1 MNTELNLSPNISR
14 RAILLGAAS
23 LPVVAFGLN
32 SIAESSTTGTNSLI
46 NGRFYRLSSKARPDW
61 ALTTEHAK
69 YQKYTGVGIE
79 PWTGGPDQ
87 ILMVHSFNDGSISL
101 RFPMKISGDRQAL
114 PRQHMALDINSANR
128 AHLWDPHGEANQ
140 RFMAVPTEGGFEL
153 VCCHR
158 TDCCLSILDA
168 SDPENSEIGMAIR
181 TGIPTQIWTLEETG
195 NLDVFSENTDTA
207 MFSALQTSVDVE
219 DHNPVIKSSNASY
232 FKTENL
238 KTNKYWFAGCGG
250 TWIKYYRVSS
260 SSSFEITYPTVGA
273 YYGRAVGATMAV
285 DNIKIDPDGHYEDG
299 TPQVIISDVFS
310 GQDPACLKIGNISQV
325 TVTVQFFYCDD
336 EKRTPIDIDSTY
348 WSFESLS
355 TTNYSWEWAKPT
367 GGWTGEAYVLPPKS
381 EKFGTPGA
389 IECSFGSYIGA
400 PGGAS
405 FTGLLA
411 DLSETYEYNSVSAEY
426 SGSVMKVELGIAR
439 SGVVDCNQALS
450 MRFRPLA
457 KKEETPVHFCVYDP
471 VAALENPSYSP
482 KEVYQQG
489 IQKGSTIGLDSDV
502 VKFAT
507 IALLDAY
514 PGAVTSEDYWW
525 STNEFKKRFSSV
537 LVKSDPIYIWAK
549 LSLGKVEYYVDGT
562 DSGHLVFTDANVK
575 VGNYS
580 IPEKATTAALV
591 GACNLDAHFG
601 DAQSTG
607 FTGWFCNP
615 ALTEQAGN
623 LKVVAGRT
631 LKLYARNRLTLR
643 CSFTD
648 DSIDTTTLVLRTSPE
663 SAAPLAESWTLPD
676 FGLSDERHTLDGI
689 ALPAIG
695 DDGPAHKALYLGE
708 TVALARPEGRVY
720 ARMEDGT
727 WAGFRAVAWLAA
739 QDSDTQI
746 SKVTPT
752 RDTCVYMRVERADYD
767 GVSSTKN

>member
-14 RAILLGAAS
+14 RAMLLGAAS

-32 SIAESSTTGTNSLI
+32 SIAESSATGNNSLI

-69 YQKYTGVGIE
+69 YQKYIGVGIE
-79 PWTGGPDQ
+79 PWVGGPDQ

-114 PRQHMALDINSANR
+114 PRQHMALDINSANK

-140 RFMAVPTEGGFEL
+140 RFMAVPKEGGFEL

-195 NLDVFSENTDTA
+195 NLDVFNEDANTA
-207 MFSALQTSVDVE
+207 RFSALQTSVDVE
-219 DHNPVIKSSNASY
+219 DHAPLVESVDATL
-232 FKTENL
+232 FKTRIL
-238 KTNKYWFAGCGG
+238 KGDQAYWDGCGG
-250 TWIKYYRVSS
+250 NWLKYYRVTEA
-260 SSSFEITYPTVGA
+260 SSFVITYPSVGS
-273 YYGRAVGATMAV
+273 YYGQAIGASM
-285 DNIKIDPDGHYEDG
+285 KIDGIVADSGARYEDG
-299 TPQVIISDVFS
+299 KPQVAICDVFS
-310 GQDPACLKIGNISQV
+310 GQDPACLTIANISKISV
-325 TVTVQFFYCDD
+325 SVYFFYCDD
-336 EKRTPIDIDSTY
+336 EKRSPIDIDRTY

-355 TTNYSWEWAKPT
+355 TTNYSWEWAQPAD
-367 GGWTGEAYVLPPKS
+367 GWTGNAYILPS
-381 EKFGTPGA
+381 SIEKFGSQGA
-389 IECSFGSYIGA
+389 IGCTFDSYTGA
-400 PGGAS
+400 PEELA

-411 DLSETYEYNSVSAEY
+411 DFSETYECNSVCSEF
-426 SGSVMKVELGIAR
+426 SGSLMRVELGLAR
-439 SGVVDCNQALS
+439 SAPVFCGQALS

-457 KKEETPVHFCVYDP
+457 KQEKTPIHFVVFDP
-471 VAALENPSYSP
+471 TAAASDPSYSP

-489 IQKGSTIGLDSDV
+489 IQKGSTVGLDSDV

-507 IALLDAY
+507 KALLDAY

-525 STNEFKKRFSSV
+525 STNEFRNRFSSV
-537 LVKSDPIYIWAK
+537 LVKSDPIYIWAR

-562 DSGHLVFTDANVK
+562 GSGHLVFTDANVK

-580 IPEKATTAALV
+580 IPEKTTTAALAE
-591 GACNLDAHFG
+591 ACNLDAHFG

-663 SAAPLAESWTLPD
+663 STAPLAESWTLPD
-676 FGLSDERHTLDGI
+676 FGLSGERHTLDGI

-708 TVALARPEGRVY
+708 SVTLAKPTGRVY

-727 WAGFRAVAWLAA
+727 WAGFRAVAWLAS
-739 QDSDTQI
+739 QDSDSPITM
-746 SKVTPT
+746 VTPT